1 MPGIEA
7 VNDGMYFL
15 ASQQIASK
23 QSDSAKKSRDTK
35 EASSVKKTSFA
46 SIFQK
51 SQAEQAL
58 INEGLPAEIAG
69 MSVEDASI
77 YLKDQAEIAG
87 DKLKNSPIP
96 ENFADYKKKV
106 SALLKYIVKNNFE
119 FNQTVKARINR
130 RGKQIYPKYQIQ
142 VIEKKLDE
150 MATRFLYGQ
159 KDQLEMLKKVDEI
172 HGLIVD
178 LMAL

>member
-58 INEGLPAEIAG
+58 INEGLP
-69 MSVEDASI
+69 
-77 YLKDQAEIAG
+77 AEIAG